1 MARTCKN
8 LEVLVIGCVRVESW
22 PKLSETLAWTSL
34 KQLSLL
40 NVEMNADLSG
50 VGMHHIMPNLE
61 VFCISVA
68 DDCDEDSPMT
78 LPEFENC
85 KNLRQISLR
94 CEAFTIIKSL
104 PSSLEYI
111 DGCCFLPDSCWESL
125 KKRYGNS
132 PKFTM
137 KWTWPGMENNL
148 DWLDYAPE
156 WGDPAEDEDY
166 SAEDEAPMDDQEEED
181 YDDFELFEVDEVRKL
196 KEDAKRPLSPSLLL
210 HRMELDK
217 GSDEEEKEDYYDGAM
232 ELEASMQIFSSI
244 DRKK

>member
-1 MARTCKN
+1 MGRVITEFLSDGITCLYLIGRLGSEGRTKISAQDMNQMARTCKN

-40 NVEMNADLSG
+40 GVEMNADLSG

-94 CEAFTIIKSL
+94 CEEFKLRCEVFMGQYLIKSL
-104 PSSLEYI
+104 PSSLEYM
-111 DGCCFLPDSCWESL
+111 DGCLFLPDSCRKSL
-125 KKRYGNS
+125 KVMDELKSDSNLKSLAIQFNLKKSINTTSRSGMEILPNS
-132 PKFTM
+132 P
-137 KWTWPGMENNL
+137 
-148 DWLDYAPE
+148 
-156 WGDPAEDEDY
+156 
-166 SAEDEAPMDDQEEED
+166 
-181 YDDFELFEVDEVRKL
+181 
-196 KEDAKRPLSPSLLL
+196 
-210 HRMELDK
+210 
-217 GSDEEEKEDYYDGAM
+217 
-232 ELEASMQIFSSI
+232 
-244 DRKK
+244 